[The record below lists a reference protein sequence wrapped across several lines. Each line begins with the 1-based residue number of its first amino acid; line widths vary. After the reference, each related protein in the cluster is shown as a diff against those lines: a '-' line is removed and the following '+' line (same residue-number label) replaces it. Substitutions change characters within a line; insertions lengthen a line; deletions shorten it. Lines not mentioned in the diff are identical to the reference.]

1 MEHHNLMTDTA
12 ETGPDLQAIHEIFY
26 HDQAVA
32 EMCDELC
39 RLAREIRRQVREGRP
54 LPALGALTA
63 VAPLQRLLSGQLQ
76 TRLVRESTE
85 LHAGQGKPSTETD
98 PQNMYPGYL

>member
-1 MEHHNLMTDTA
+1 MEHHNLMTDPV
-12 ETGPDLQAIHEIFY
+12 ETGPDLRAIHEIFY

-39 RLAREIRRQVREGRP
+39 RLAREIRRQVRDGRH

-63 VAPLQRLLSGQLQ
+63 VAPLQQLLTGQLQ
-76 TRLVRESTE
+76 TRLMRGSIE
-85 LHAGQGKPSTETD
+85 LDVGPGMPSMATD

>member
-1 MEHHNLMTDTA
+1 MEHYNLMTDLA
-12 ETGPDLQAIHEIFY
+12 ETGSELRAIPEIFC

-39 RLAREIRRQVREGRP
+39 RLAREIRRQVRDGRH

-63 VAPLQRLLSGQLQ
+63 VAPLQHLLTGQLQ
-76 TRLVRESTE
+76 TRLMRGSIE
-85 LHAGQGKPSTETD
+85 LDVGPGMPSMAPD

>member
-1 MEHHNLMTDTA
+1 MEHNDLMTDIA
-12 ETGPDLQAIHEIFY
+12 ETGSGLRAIPEIFC

-76 TRLVRESTE
+76 TRLVRESIE
-85 LHAGQGKPSTETD
+85 LHAEQGMPSTATD

>member
-1 MEHHNLMTDTA
+1 MEHNDLMTDIA
-12 ETGPDLQAIHEIFY
+12 ETGSGLRAIPEIFC

-39 RLAREIRRQVREGRP
+39 RLAREISRQVREGRH

-63 VAPLQRLLSGQLQ
+63 VAPLQQLLSGQLQ
-76 TRLVRESTE
+76 TRLMRGSIE
-85 LHAGQGKPSTETD
+85 LDVGPGMPSMATD